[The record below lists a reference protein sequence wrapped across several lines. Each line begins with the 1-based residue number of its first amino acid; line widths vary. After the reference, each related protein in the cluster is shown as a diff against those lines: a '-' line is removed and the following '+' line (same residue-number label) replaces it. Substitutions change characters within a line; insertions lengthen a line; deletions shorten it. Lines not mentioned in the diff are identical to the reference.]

1 METTSLTNTPDSSD
15 TTPSPQTQRPVKYIF
30 VTGGVVSSIG
40 KGITSA
46 ALGRL
51 LRNRGFKVAMQKL
64 DPYINVDAGTMNPYQ
79 HGECFVT
86 DDGAETDLD
95 LGHYERFVD
104 HNLSRDASITT
115 GMVYGGVIAKERRGD
130 YLGGTVQVI
139 PHVTNEIK
147 ERVVSYGKST
157 GADVVLAEVGGTVG
171 DIEGLPFLEAIR
183 QMRRDAGPGN
193 VLFVHVTLIPYVG
206 PWGEVKTKPTQHSVM
221 RLREVGIAPDVLVCR
236 TKLPLD
242 QEQRD
247 KIALFCDVDGE
258 AVIEAIDTETI
269 YSIPVTFEEE
279 GFADL
284 VVRRLGLPKTEVNLD
299 EWRQI
304 VERVLRPKNHISVA
318 VVGKYIANGDAYIS
332 IAESLKHAGI
342 QHDTRVDLHWL
353 DSEEVENGDID
364 ALLSPHDAIVVC
376 PGFGSRGVEGKIGA
390 VRFARENKIPFLGI
404 CYGMQMAVVE
414 YARNVCGLKGAH
426 TTEVDPETEHPV
438 IALMNSQYGVTDK
451 GATMRLG
458 LWPCRLGENSLASRV
473 YGSPVVEERHR
484 HRFEVNNAYR
494 DLLGECGLI
503 FSGLSPDA
511 RLAEIIELPASLHPY
526 FIATQFHPEFRSR
539 PNRAHPLFAG
549 LVDASLRAR
558 AKHTPA

>member
-1 METTSLTNTPDSSD
+1 METTSLTNSPDSSD
-15 TTPSPQTQRPVKYIF
+15 TSASPQPHRPVKYIF

-130 YLGGTVQVI
+130 YHGGTVQVI

-284 VVRRLGLPKTEVNLD
+284 VVRRLGLPKTESNLED
-299 EWRQI
+299 WKQI
-304 VERVLRPKNHISVA
+304 VERVLRPKNQISVA

-364 ALLSPHDAIVVC
+364 ALLSPHDAVVVC

-414 YARNVCGLKGAH
+414 YARNVCGLEGAH
-426 TTEVDPETEHPV
+426 TTEVEPETEHPV
-438 IALMNSQYGVTDK
+438 IALMPSQYGVTDK

-458 LWPCRLGENSLASRV
+458 LWPCRLAENSLASRV
-473 YGSPVVEERHR
+473 YNSPVVEERHR
-484 HRFEVNNAYR
+484 HRYEVNNAYR
-494 DLLGECGLI
+494 DLLSEKGLI
-503 FSGLSPDA
+503 FSGISPDA
-511 RLAEIIELPASLHPY
+511 RLAEIIELPATVHPY

-549 LVDASLRAR
+549 LVEASLHAR
-558 AKHTPA
+558 AK